1 MEDTIVA
8 LATPLGN
15 GGISIVR
22 ISGEKSFEI
31 ATSIFSAKDFD
42 NQNVTPRKLYLGK
55 IKDNSFKENCLAV
68 YFKTPFSYTGEDVVE
83 FQCHGG
89 TFVCNKIIDK
99 CLENGARLAM
109 PGEFTKR
116 SFINGKISLDGA
128 EGVIDVIN
136 AQTESEAR
144 AGFDL
149 VNGELYKTVKTIQKS
164 LTNMLA
170 EIEVSLDYPEH
181 DIEYETAESINVRL
195 IEIKDKL
202 NKLLETSKQGK
213 IIKEGVNVVILG
225 KPNVGKSSLMNA
237 LLNYDRAIVTEV
249 AGTTRDTLQ
258 ESYVYKDMK
267 VNITDTAGIHESEDI
282 VEKIGIEKAKESINN
297 ADIILLVLDGSKEL
311 SKEDKE
317 NLELIKGKR
326 AFVIINKSDLEQ
338 KIKLDFYTI
347 NISAKNKDG
356 IESIKEKIYETVTK
370 DCFVQSDIIL
380 TNKRHEM
387 AVKDALNCIE
397 TAINNIFDISLD
409 CVAVDIKMAWE
420 KLGEITG
427 ETTGEDIIDAI
438 FSKFCLGK

>member
-22 ISGEKSFEI
+22 ISGEKSFDI

-42 NQNVTPRKLYLGK
+42 SKNITPRKLYLGK

-68 YFKTPFSYTGEDVVE
+68 YFKAPFSYTGEDVVE

-149 VNGELYKTVKTIQKS
+149 VNGELFKTVKTIQKS

-338 KIKLDFYTI
+338 KVKIDFDTI

-356 IESIKEKIYETVTK
+356 IDTIKEKIYETVTK

-380 TNKRHEM
+380 TNKRHEL
-387 AVKDALNCIE
+387 AVKDALDSIE

-427 ETTGEDIIDAI
+427 ETTSEDIIDAI

>member
-22 ISGEKSFEI
+22 ISGEKSFDI

-42 NQNVTPRKLYLGK
+42 SKNITPRKLYLGK

-68 YFKTPFSYTGEDVVE
+68 YFKAPFSYTGEDVVE

-149 VNGELYKTVKTIQKS
+149 VNGELFKTVKTIQKS

-195 IEIKDKL
+195 IEIKEKL

-338 KIKLDFYTI
+338 KVKIDFDTI

-356 IESIKEKIYETVTK
+356 IDTIKEKIHETVTK

-380 TNKRHEM
+380 TNKRHEL
-387 AVKDALNCIE
+387 AVKDALDSIE

-427 ETTGEDIIDAI
+427 ETTSEDIIDAI

>member
-1 MEDTIVA
+1 
-8 LATPLGN
+8 
-15 GGISIVR
+15 
-22 ISGEKSFEI
+22 
-31 ATSIFSAKDFD
+31 
-42 NQNVTPRKLYLGK
+42 
-55 IKDNSFKENCLAV
+55 
-68 YFKTPFSYTGEDVVE
+68 
-83 FQCHGG
+83 
-89 TFVCNKIIDK
+89 
-99 CLENGARLAM
+99 M

-149 VNGELYKTVKTIQKS
+149 VNGELFKTVKTIQKS
-164 LTNMLA
+164 LTDMLA

-317 NLELIKGKR
+317 NIELIKGKR

-338 KIKLDFYTI
+338 KIKVDLETI

-356 IESIKEKIYETVTK
+356 IDSIKEKIYQTVTN

-380 TNKRHEM
+380 TNKRHEI

-409 CVAVDIKMAWE
+409 CVSVDIKSAWE

-427 ETTGEDIIDAI
+427 ETTSEDIIDAI